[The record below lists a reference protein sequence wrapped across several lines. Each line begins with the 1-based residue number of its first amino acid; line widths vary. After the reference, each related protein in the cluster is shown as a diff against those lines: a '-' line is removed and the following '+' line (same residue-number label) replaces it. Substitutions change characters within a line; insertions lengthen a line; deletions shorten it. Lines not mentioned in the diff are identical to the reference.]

1 MSWNWEAISAVAT
14 AVATILALFFGVYNI
29 FQANRSAKHER
40 AERMLDLALR
50 LHAAC
55 EHYVLSG
62 AFPAEQSQWMGE
74 VNALAYA
81 LEAYGWQRP
90 DGGSLDYRDDLRAL
104 MKELAEVKP

>member
-29 FQANRSAKHER
+29 FHANRSAKHER
-40 AERMLDLALR
+40 AERELDLALR

-55 EHYVLSG
+55 GHYFSAMV
-62 AFPAEQSQWMGE
+62 PAEQAQWMGE

-90 DGGSLDYRDDLRAL
+90 DGGSLDYRDDLQAL

>member
-14 AVATILALFFGVYNI
+14 AVATIVALFFGVYNLI
-29 FQANRSAKHER
+29 QANRSAKHER

-55 EHYVLSG
+55 GHYVLS
-62 AFPAEQSQWMGE
+62 ATFPAEQSQWMGE
-74 VNALAYA
+74 VNALACA

-90 DGGSLDYRDDLRAL
+90 ESGSLDYRDDLQTL
-104 MKELAEVKP
+104 MKELAEIKP